1 MWDSLVG
8 SSKIPSGNRPTGMT
22 VFFLDLTVVAFD
34 VLTVVSGTASG
45 AFGTDASVFV
55 SSRVCII
62 QAR

>member
-1 MWDSLVG
+1 
-8 SSKIPSGNRPTGMT
+8 MT

>member
-1 MWDSLVG
+1 
-8 SSKIPSGNRPTGMT
+8 MT

-45 AFGTDASVFV
+45 VFGTDASGSV

-62 QAR
+62 YTR